1 MKITAMVAMAAL
13 AGTWAQAGENG
24 QAIEPRVTV
33 CMDAG
38 ITMEALQA
46 QAIATKMFAGINVKL
61 DWHTERA
68 CPANREGIIHIRLEA
83 GSPAGSVPGP
93 LAWALPYEGV
103 HIQVFVD
110 RVRKLVTPKIV
121 PVLMAH
127 VLVHEI
133 THILQ
138 GVSRHSE
145 CGIMKATWDHKDH
158 LKMAW
163 RPLSFTEKDVEL
175 IHLGLEKRA
184 AHLAPVGQPTADSS
198 PAVVAAQQN

>member
-13 AGTWAQAGENG
+13 VGTWAHAGENG
-24 QAIEPRVTV
+24 QAIEPRVKV

-46 QAIATKMFAGINVKL
+46 QAIATKMFADINVKL

-68 CPANREGIIHIRLEA
+68 CPANQEGVINIRLDA
-83 GSPAGSVPGP
+83 GSPVESFAGA
-93 LAWALPYEGV
+93 LAYALPYEGV

-110 RVRKLVTPKIV
+110 RVRKLVTPKIM
-121 PVLMAH
+121 PVLLAH

-145 CGIMKATWDHKDH
+145 CGIMKAIWDYKDIQ
-158 LKMAW
+158 KMAW
-163 RPLSFTEKDVEL
+163 RPLSFTERDVEL
-175 IHLGLEKRA
+175 IHLVLEKRA
-184 AHLAPVGQPTADSS
+184 AHLTPVSQFTADSS
-198 PAVVAAQQN
+198 PVSVAAQQN